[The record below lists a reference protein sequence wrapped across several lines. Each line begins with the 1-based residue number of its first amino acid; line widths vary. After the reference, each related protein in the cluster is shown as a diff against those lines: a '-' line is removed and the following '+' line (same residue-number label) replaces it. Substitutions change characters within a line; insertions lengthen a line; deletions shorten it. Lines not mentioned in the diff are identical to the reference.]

1 MRRFLPALALLLA
14 ALPLAA
20 CASDAKAP
28 VGMTSRSEI
37 DGRVRQ
43 TVALRVG
50 DSPET
55 QVATVLVQG
64 KGTLTV
70 STDAPHVVADGDLVV
85 VEESTLPAGSI
96 VTSSRARLGA
106 AVQPVREP
114 PTATLTHPATAPAA
128 PSSPSCESG
137 WCPIEAPAAAPVAA
151 PSPAC
156 VAAPLPTAL
165 SPLSARPCGTPVY
178 VGCDGTPGGN
188 RPTPGP
194 TYKPMPPCDRTA
206 GLTGPQKLAM
216 APVGLVACI
225 VKGLV
230 GTVECILAGPGL

>member
-1 MRRFLPALALLLA
+1 MRRFPIILIAALA
-14 ALPLAA
+14 ALVLPA
-20 CASDAKAP
+20 CSSTAKAP
-28 VGMTSRSEI
+28 VGLTSRSEI

-43 TVALRVG
+43 TVAIRVG
-50 DSPET
+50 ESPET

-106 AVQPVREP
+106 AVKPVRTP
-114 PTATLTHPATAPAA
+114 PVLTTHPLPATASAA
-128 PSSPSCESG
+128 PSPSCESG
-137 WCPIEAPAAAPVAA
+137 WCPVEAPAAAAA
-151 PSPAC
+151 PAPAC
-156 VAAPLPTAL
+156 VAAPLPVSL

-206 GLTGPQKLAM
+206 GLTGPQKVAM
-216 APVGLVACI
+216 APAGLVACI

>member
-1 MRRFLPALALLLA
+1 MRRFPIILIAVLA
-14 ALPLAA
+14 ALVLPA
-20 CASDAKAP
+20 CSSTEKAP
-28 VGMTSRSEI
+28 VGLTSRSEI

-43 TVALRVG
+43 TVAIRVG
-50 DSPET
+50 ESPET

-70 STDAPHVVADGDLVV
+70 STDVPHVVADGDLVV

-106 AVQPVREP
+106 AVKPVCEP
-114 PTATLTHPATAPAA
+114 PTHLTHPATAPAA
-128 PSSPSCESG
+128 PSSPSCASG

-178 VGCDGTPGGN
+178 IGCDGTPGGN

-206 GLTGPQKLAM
+206 GLTGPQKVAM

>member
-1 MRRFLPALALLLA
+1 MRRTLWILSFLFLS
-14 ALPLAA
+14 LPLAA

-28 VGMTSRSEI
+28 VGLTSRSEI

-106 AVQPVREP
+106 AVKPVREP

-128 PSSPSCESG
+128 PSSSCESG
-137 WCPIEAPAAAPVAA
+137 WCPIEAPAAAA
-151 PSPAC
+151 PAPAC

-178 VGCDGTPGGN
+178 IGCDGTPGGN

-194 TYKPMPPCDRTA
+194 TYKPMPPCDRAA
-206 GLTGPQKLAM
+206 GLTGPQKVAM

-230 GTVECILAGPGL
+230 GTVECVLAGPGL